1 LIKKIFKCLKADSFE
16 EKHLTAIL
24 LDIWIIMSNKV
35 DSLDVII
42 IGGGLAGLTTAALLA
57 RAGKA
62 VTLFEHSSRE
72 IGGRARTAEIDGFY
86 FNQGPHALYLTDAS
100 DSILKEIGITYTGG
114 IPAGKGYLISGGK
127 KREIAGDYSSWLSGK
142 NDGSQF
148 FISPT
153 KIDFSQLES
162 VTEQEWLDKNIHDI
176 NDAEIIKTIF
186 RLNTYANDPEIQS
199 IGPVLHQIYVGSQ
212 AGVMYLDGGWQTLV
226 DGLVTVAKNS
236 NARIV
241 MGKKAI
247 RVKRTDS
254 SGWQVLLSDKTQVSA
269 KIVVIAAGPMDA
281 YSLFDDKE
289 RPEVL
294 SRAAKEAK
302 PVRLVCLDVALSSL
316 PDKDALFALGVD
328 RPLYFSVHS
337 AYAKLAPEGGALI
350 HVAKY
355 LGTSIEPKPREDQP
369 ELEEFLDLLQP
380 GWRQVLVKK
389 RPLPNMVVSNAVFT
403 AASGGLA
410 GRPDAKIADN
420 LYVVGDWVGKEGLL
434 SNASVASAKHAAQ
447 LILNG

>member
-1 LIKKIFKCLKADSFE
+1 
-16 EKHLTAIL
+16 
-24 LDIWIIMSNKV
+24 MSNGF
-35 DSLDVII
+35 DNLDVII

-57 RAGKA
+57 RSGKA

-100 DSILKEIGITYTGG
+100 DTILKEIGITYTGG

-142 NDGSQF
+142 SDGSQF

-186 RLNTYANDPEIQS
+186 RLNTYANDPDIQS
-199 IGPVLHQIYVGSQ
+199 IGPVLHQIYVGSR

-226 DGLVTVAKNS
+226 DGLLTVAKN
-236 NARIV
+236 AHAIIV

-247 RVKRTDS
+247 SVKRTDS

-289 RPEVL
+289 RPDVL

-337 AYAKLAPEGGALI
+337 AYAKLAPKGGALI

-380 GWRQVLVKK
+380 GWRQVLLKK
-389 RPLPNMVVSNAVFT
+389 RPLPNMVVSNAIVT
-403 AASGGLA
+403 AADGGLG
-410 GRPDAKIADN
+410 GRPDVKIADN
-420 LYVVGDWVGKEGLL
+420 LYIVGDWVGKEGLL
-434 SNASVASAKHAAQ
+434 SNASVASAKRAAH
-447 LILNG
+447 LILNE

>member
-1 LIKKIFKCLKADSFE
+1 
-16 EKHLTAIL
+16 
-24 LDIWIIMSNKV
+24 MSNKD
-35 DSLDVII
+35 DSLEVVI

-57 RAGKA
+57 RSGKA

-72 IGGRARTAEIDGFY
+72 IGGRARSAEIDNFY
-86 FNQGPHALYLTDAS
+86 FNQGPHALYLTDAT

-114 IPAGKGYLISGGK
+114 IPALKGYLISDGK

-142 NDGSQF
+142 SDGSQF

-153 KIDFSQLES
+153 EIDFSQLES

-176 NDAEIIKTIF
+176 HDAEIIKTIF
-186 RLNTYANDPEIQS
+186 RLNTYANDPDIQS
-199 IGPVLHQIYVGSQ
+199 IGPVLHQIYLGSR
-212 AGVMYLDGGWQTLV
+212 AGVMYLDGGWQTLI
-226 DGLVTVAKNS
+226 DGLITVAKNT

-241 MGKKAI
+241 MGKKATKI
-247 RVKRTDS
+247 KRTDS
-254 SGWQVLLSDKTQVSA
+254 SEWQVLLSDKTEVSA
-269 KIVVIAAGPMDA
+269 KIVVIAAGPNDA
-281 YSLFDDKE
+281 YSLFDDNE
-289 RPEVL
+289 RPDVL
-294 SRAAKEAK
+294 SKAAKEAK

-355 LGTSIEPKPREDQP
+355 LGSSIEPKPREDQP

-380 GWRQVLVKK
+380 GWREVLVKK
-389 RPLPNMVVSNAVFT
+389 RPLPNMVVSNALVT
-403 AASGGLA
+403 AADGGLG
-410 GRPDAKIADN
+410 GRPDPRIADN
-420 LYVVGDWVGKEGLL
+420 LYIVGDWVGKEGLL
-434 SNASVASAKHAAQ
+434 SNASVASAKRAAQ
-447 LILNG
+447 LILNE

>member
-1 LIKKIFKCLKADSFE
+1 
-16 EKHLTAIL
+16 
-24 LDIWIIMSNKV
+24 M
-35 DSLDVII
+35 
-42 IGGGLAGLTTAALLA
+42 
-57 RAGKA
+57 
-62 VTLFEHSSRE
+62 
-72 IGGRARTAEIDGFY
+72 
-86 FNQGPHALYLTDAS
+86 QGNALYLTDAS

-127 KREIAGDYSSWLSGK
+127 KREIAGDYSSLLSGK

-176 NDAEIIKTIF
+176 TDAEIIKTIL
-186 RLNTYANDPEIQS
+186 RLNTYANDPDTQS

-226 DGLVTVAKNS
+226 DRLLTIAKNS

-254 SGWQVLLSDKTQVSA
+254 SGWQVLLEDKTEVSA
-269 KIVVIAAGPMDA
+269 KIVVIAAGPKDA
-281 YSLFDDKE
+281 YSLFDDNE

-294 SRAAKEAK
+294 SKAAREAK
-302 PVRLVCLDVALSSL
+302 PIRLDVALSNL
-316 PDKDALFALGVD
+316 PDKDTMFALGVD

-337 AYAKLAPEGGALI
+337 AYAKLAPKRALL

-355 LGTSIEPKPREDQP
+355 LGTSIEPKPREDQL
-369 ELEEFLDLLQP
+369 ELEGFLDLLQP

-389 RPLPNMVVSNAVFT
+389 RPLPNMVVSNALVT
-403 AASGGLA
+403 AADGELC
-410 GRPDAKIADN
+410 GRPDTKIAEN
-420 LYVVGDWVGKEGLL
+420 LYIVGDWVGKEGLL
-434 SNASVASAKHAAQ
+434 SNASVASAKYASQ

>member
-1 LIKKIFKCLKADSFE
+1 
-16 EKHLTAIL
+16 
-24 LDIWIIMSNKV
+24 MSNEI
-35 DSLDVII
+35 DSLDVVI

-72 IGGRARTAEIDGFY
+72 IGGRARTEEIDGFY
-86 FNQGPHALYLTDAS
+86 FNQGPRALYLTDAS

-289 RPEVL
+289 RPEIL

-389 RPLPNMVVSNAVFT
+389 RPLPNMVVSNAVVT

>member
-1 LIKKIFKCLKADSFE
+1 
-16 EKHLTAIL
+16 
-24 LDIWIIMSNKV
+24 MSNDV
-35 DSLDVII
+35 DSLDVVI

-57 RAGKA
+57 RSGKA

-86 FNQGPHALYLTDAS
+86 FNQGPHALYLTDAN
-100 DSILKEIGITYTGG
+100 DTILKEIGITYTGG

-142 NDGSQF
+142 SDGSQF

-153 KIDFSQLES
+153 KIDFSQLER

-186 RLNTYANDPEIQS
+186 RLNTYANDPDIQS
-199 IGPVLHQIYVGSQ
+199 IGPVLHQIYVGSR

-226 DGLVTVAKNS
+226 DGLLTVAKNA

-241 MGKKAI
+241 MGKNAI

-254 SGWQVLLSDKTQVSA
+254 SGWKVLLADKTEVSA
-269 KIVVIAAGPMDA
+269 KIVVIAAGPKDA
-281 YSLFDDKE
+281 YSLFDDNE
-289 RPEVL
+289 RPDVL
-294 SRAAKEAK
+294 SKAAKEAK

-316 PDKDALFALGVD
+316 PDKDTLFALGVD

-337 AYAKLAPEGGALI
+337 AYAKLAPKGGALI

-389 RPLPNMVVSNAVFT
+389 RPLPNMVVSNALVT
-403 AASGGLA
+403 AADGGLG
-410 GRPDAKIADN
+410 GRPDTKIAEN
-420 LYVVGDWVGKEGLL
+420 LYIVGDWAGKEGLL
-434 SNASVASAKHAAQ
+434 SNASVASAKRASQ
-447 LILNG
+447 LILNE

>member
-1 LIKKIFKCLKADSFE
+1 
-16 EKHLTAIL
+16 
-24 LDIWIIMSNKV
+24 MSDEFDN
-35 DSLDVII
+35 SDVII
-42 IGGGLAGLTTAALLA
+42 IGGGLAGLTTATLLA
-57 RAGKA
+57 RSGKA
-62 VTLFEHSSRE
+62 VTLFEQSSKE

-114 IPAGKGYLISGGK
+114 IPAAKGYLISGGK

-142 NDGSQF
+142 SDGSQF

-153 KIDFSQLES
+153 KIDFSQLEN

-186 RLNTYANDPEIQS
+186 RLNTYANDSDIQS
-199 IGPVLHQIYVGSQ
+199 IGPVLHQIYVGSR

-226 DGLVTVAKNS
+226 DGLLTVAKNA

-254 SGWQVLLSDKTQVSA
+254 SGWRVLLDDKTEVSA
-269 KIVVIAAGPMDA
+269 NIVVIAAGPKDA
-281 YSLFDDKE
+281 YSLFDDNE
-289 RPEVL
+289 RPEVV
-294 SRAAKEAK
+294 SKAAKEAK
-302 PVRLVCLDVALSSL
+302 PIRLVCLDVALSSL
-316 PDKDALFALGVD
+316 PDKDTLFALGVD

-337 AYAKLAPEGGALI
+337 AYAKLAPKGGALI

-369 ELEEFLDLLQP
+369 ELEEILDLLQP

-389 RPLPNMVVSNAVFT
+389 RPLPNMVVSNAIVT
-403 AASGGLA
+403 AATGGLA
-410 GRPDAKIADN
+410 GRPDARIADN
-420 LYVVGDWVGKEGLL
+420 LYIVGDWVGKEGLL

-447 LILNG
+447 QILNE